1 METMRI
7 DVRASPAGRYLRV
20 KSLGS
25 PAADG
30 VILRVTAMFSLGIA
44 YLLWALGGFGTLGLH
59 RFYLRKPGTG
69 VLWLLTGGIL
79 WIGAVVDLFRLPRL
93 VDEANLFARHRDE
106 LGAPGPTALAP
117 RAQPQVESLEQVI
130 LRVAKENGGIVS
142 PGAVATSGNWTLD
155 EAKSYLDGMVDKG
168 HAELRPTKSG
178 TPSVVYVIPD
188 FLTDNTRGQLEE
200 L

>member
-1 METMRI
+1 
-7 DVRASPAGRYLRV
+7 
-20 KSLGS
+20 
-25 PAADG
+25 
-30 VILRVTAMFSLGIA
+30 MFSLGIA

-69 VLWLLTGGIL
+69 VLWLLTGGVL

-93 VDEANLFARHRDE
+93 VDEANVLARHRDE
-106 LGAPGPTALAP
+106 LDAP
-117 RAQPQVESLEQVI
+117 RPATFAPSAQPQESLEQTI
-130 LRVAKENGGIVS
+130 LRVAKDNGGLVS

-155 EAKSYLDGMVDKG
+155 ETKAYLDGMVDKG
-168 HAELRPTKSG
+168 HAELRPTRSG

-188 FLTDNTRGQLEE
+188 FLTDGTRGQLED

>member
-1 METMRI
+1 
-7 DVRASPAGRYLRV
+7 
-20 KSLGS
+20 
-25 PAADG
+25 
-30 VILRVTAMFSLGIA
+30 MFSLGIA

-69 VLWLLTGGIL
+69 VLWLLTGGVL

-93 VDEANLFARHRDE
+93 VDEANVLARHRDE
-106 LGAPGPTALAP
+106 LEAP
-117 RAQPQVESLEQVI
+117 RPTTFVPSTQPQESLEQTI
-130 LRVAKENGGIVS
+130 LRVAKENGGLVS

-155 EAKSYLDGMVDKG
+155 ETKSYLDGMVDKG
-168 HAELRPTKSG
+168 HAELRPTRSG

-188 FLTDNTRGQLEE
+188 FLTDSTRGQLED

>member
-1 METMRI
+1 
-7 DVRASPAGRYLRV
+7 
-20 KSLGS
+20 
-25 PAADG
+25 
-30 VILRVTAMFSLGIA
+30 MFSLGIA

-69 VLWLLTGGIL
+69 ILWLLTGGVL

-93 VDEANLFARHRDE
+93 VDEANVLARHRDE
-106 LGAPGPTALAP
+106 LEAP
-117 RAQPQVESLEQVI
+117 RSTTYVPSTQPQESLEQAI
-130 LRVAKENGGIVS
+130 LRVAKENGGLVS

-155 EAKSYLDGMVDKG
+155 ETKAYLDGMVDKG
-168 HAELRPTKSG
+168 HAELRPTRSG

-188 FLTDNTRGQLEE
+188 FLTDSTRDQLED

>member
-1 METMRI
+1 
-7 DVRASPAGRYLRV
+7 
-20 KSLGS
+20 
-25 PAADG
+25 
-30 VILRVTAMFSLGIA
+30 MFSLGIA

-69 VLWLLTGGIL
+69 VLWLLTGGVL

-93 VDEANLFARHRDE
+93 VDEANVLARHRDE
-106 LGAPGPTALAP
+106 LEAP
-117 RAQPQVESLEQVI
+117 RPIRFAPSAQPQESLEQAI
-130 LRVAKENGGIVS
+130 LRVAKENGGLVS

-155 EAKSYLDGMVDKG
+155 ETKSYLDGMVDKG
-168 HAELRPTKSG
+168 HAELRPTRSG

-188 FLTDNTRGQLEE
+188 FLTDGTRGQLED

>member
-1 METMRI
+1 
-7 DVRASPAGRYLRV
+7 
-20 KSLGS
+20 
-25 PAADG
+25 
-30 VILRVTAMFSLGIA
+30 MFSLGIA

-69 VLWLLTGGIL
+69 VLWLLTGGVL

-93 VDEANLFARHRDE
+93 VDEANVLARHHDE
-106 LGAPGPTALAP
+106 LEAPRPTAYAP
-117 RAQPQVESLEQVI
+117 SAPPQESLEQVI
-130 LRVAKENGGIVS
+130 LRVAKENGGLVS

-155 EAKSYLDGMVDKG
+155 ETKAYLDAMVDKG
-168 HAELRPTKSG
+168 HAELRPTRSG

-188 FLTDNTRGQLEE
+188 FLTESTRGQLED

>member
-1 METMRI
+1 
-7 DVRASPAGRYLRV
+7 
-20 KSLGS
+20 
-25 PAADG
+25 
-30 VILRVTAMFSLGIA
+30 MFSLGIA

-69 VLWLLTGGIL
+69 VLWLLTGGVL

-93 VDEANLFARHRDE
+93 VDEANVLARHRDE
-106 LGAPGPTALAP
+106 LEAP
-117 RAQPQVESLEQVI
+117 RPATYVPSTQPQESLEQAI
-130 LRVAKENGGIVS
+130 LRVAKENGGLVS

-155 EAKSYLDGMVDKG
+155 ETKAYLDGMVDKG
-168 HAELRPTKSG
+168 HAELRPTRSG

-188 FLTDNTRGQLEE
+188 FLTDSTRDQLED